1 MSEECHMRLPAPRQL
16 ACAQHGRLH
25 THLHID
31 ASPGLPAVG
40 GVVKA
45 PDAVLS
51 MNALLIGW

>member
-1 MSEECHMRLPAPRQL
+1 MRLPAPRQL
-16 ACAQHGRLH
+16 ARAQHGRLH
-25 THLHID
+25 THLHSD

-45 PDAVLS
+45 PDAVPS